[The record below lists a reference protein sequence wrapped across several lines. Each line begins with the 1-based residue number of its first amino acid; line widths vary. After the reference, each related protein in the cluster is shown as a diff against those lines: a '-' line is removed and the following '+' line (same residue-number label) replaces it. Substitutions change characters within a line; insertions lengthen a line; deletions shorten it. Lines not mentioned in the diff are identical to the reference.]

1 MSMIQ
6 LNTKLTAIAFALS
19 ISFSASAEHHGGMD
33 HGDMQNGEMEKG
45 SGMQN
50 GEMDKEGMQQGG
62 GMKNSMMGMHCPLKL
77 DANQFVSR
85 TLPEGVKND
94 LLYMYEEEKLAH
106 DVYQALYLK
115 WFSTTHGNIADSEEK
130 HKARVGI
137 FLEAYDIEH
146 SASEEEGVFNNVTL
160 QSLYDELVEQGFES
174 ELEAYKVGAY
184 IEEVDIKDLDEAIK
198 NTDIPELKEM
208 YTQIKGGSYKHLRKF
223 HEKIV
228 ALGGEYSAQ
237 ALSQEAFDDI
247 LNAESGM
254 MAMGNGIRLSSEEE
268 MGTNACF
275 VSSLNADEQVLQNG
289 SEIGAD
295 QAINISYQVDVDAND
310 VGKAADWII
319 VANYMPSADALASWF
334 VRDGDEWQAWDGEL
348 EHLSAAMSSDEL
360 QAMQVVPV
368 FDGML
373 SGLPGKYTIFTGYR
387 VEDNGLVYNPAPL
400 MFSVNP

>member
-1 MSMIQ
+1 MIQ

-19 ISFSASAEHHGGMD
+19 ISFSASAEHHGNMD
-33 HGDMQNGEMEKG
+33 HGDKQSGEMEKG

-50 GEMDKEGMQQGG
+50 GEANKEEMQQGG

-115 WFSTTHGNIADSEEK
+115 WFSTVHGNIASSEEK
-130 HKARVGI
+130 HQARVGI

-146 SASEEEGVFNNVTL
+146 SVSEEEGVFNNVTL

-184 IEEVDIKDLDEAIK
+184 IEEVDIMDLDEAIK
-198 NTDIPELKEM
+198 NTDIPELKKM
-208 YTQIKGGSYKHLRKF
+208 YTDLKGGSYKHLRKF

-228 ALGGEYSAQ
+228 ALAGEYTPQ

-254 MAMGNGIRLSSEEE
+254 MAMGNASRISDDGSA
-268 MGTNACF
+268 GTNACF
-275 VSSLNADEQVLQNG
+275 ISSLNADEQVLQNG
-289 SEIGAD
+289 SEISAD
-295 QAINISYQVDVDAND
+295 QAINISYQVDADPAD
-310 VGKAADWII
+310 VGKMSYWVV
-319 VANYMPSADALASWF
+319 VASYAPSADAPASWF
-334 VRDGDEWQAWDGEL
+334 VRDGEQWQALNGEVL
-348 EHLSAAMSSDEL
+348 KELPAATNSSEL
-360 QAMQVVPV
+360 QATQFVPV

-373 SGLPGKYTIFTGYR
+373 SGLPGKYSIYAGYR
-387 VEDNGLVYNPAPL
+387 VGDDGLVFNPAPL